1 MTVVA
6 EYTIPADAFLV
17 GQILSVDPGYTI
29 RLVEFVPI
37 GEGLI
42 PYFWVENHEEG
53 FATFEERVRNNDA
66 VASLTALDG
75 HTNKI
80 LYRIE
85 WAGQVDGLLEAFRI
99 FDMAIEDATGKTD
112 EWRFRVFYEDH
123 GTLSEFR
130 QHCVDHGIPLTV
142 ERVYNPSPPDDDT
155 AYDLTSDQLEA
166 IRLAFDEGYF
176 DIPRETTMTD
186 MGDELGISRQA
197 VSNRLRRGM
206 VQLLD
211 HTIDGRE

>member
-6 EYTIPADAFLV
+6 EYTIPADTFLV
-17 GQILSVDPGYTI
+17 GQILSVNPGYTI

-37 GEGLI
+37 GEGSI

-53 FATFEERVRNNDA
+53 FATFEERVRNNDT

-75 HTNKI
+75 HTNKM

-85 WAGQVDGLLEAFRI
+85 WAGEVDGLLEAFRT
-99 FDMAIEDATGKTD
+99 FDMAIEDATGTTD

-130 QHCVDHGIPLTV
+130 QHCVDHNIPLTV
-142 ERVYNPSPPDDDT
+142 ERVYNPSPPDDD
-155 AYDLTSDQLEA
+155 APYDLTSDQLEA

-176 DIPRETTMTD
+176 DIPRKTTMTD
-186 MGDELGISRQA
+186 MGDELEISRQA

-211 HTIDGRE
+211 HTINGHE

>member
-6 EYTIPADAFLV
+6 EYTIPADAFFTGEV
-17 GQILSVDPGYTI
+17 LSVDPGYTI

-37 GEGLI
+37 RDGII

-53 FATFEERVRNNDA
+53 FATFEERVRNYDA

-75 HTNKI
+75 HTNKM

-85 WAGQVDGLLEAFRI
+85 WAGQIDGLLEAFRT
-99 FDMAIEDATGKTD
+99 FDMAIEAATGTAD
-112 EWRFRVFYEDH
+112 EWQFRVFYEDH

-130 QHCVDHGIPLTV
+130 QYCVDHEIPLTV
-142 ERVYNPSPPDDDT
+142 ERVYNPPPLDDDT

-176 DIPRETTMTD
+176 DIPRQTTMTD

-197 VSNRLRRGM
+197 VSNRLRRGI

>member
-37 GEGLI
+37 GNGLI

-53 FATFEERVRNNDA
+53 FATFEERVRSRDT

-75 HTNKI
+75 HTNKM

-85 WAGQVDGLLEAFRI
+85 WAGEVDGLLEAFRT
-99 FDMAIEDATGKTD
+99 FDMAIEDATGTAD
-112 EWRFRVFYEDH
+112 EWKFRVFYEDH

-130 QHCVDHGIPLTV
+130 QHCVDHEIPLTV

-155 AYDLTSDQLEA
+155 PYDLTSDQLEA
-166 IRLAFDEGYF
+166 IRLAFDDGYF

>member
-6 EYTIPADAFLV
+6 EYTIPADTFLV

-37 GEGLI
+37 GEGII

-53 FATFEERVRNNDA
+53 FATFEERVRDDDT

-75 HTNKI
+75 HTNKM

-85 WAGQVDGLLEAFRI
+85 WAGEVDGLLEAFRT
-99 FDMAIEDATGKTD
+99 FDMAIEDAIGTTD

-130 QHCVDHGIPLTV
+130 QYCVDHNIPLTV
-142 ERVYNPSPPDDDT
+142 ERVYNPSPPDDD
-155 AYDLTSDQLEA
+155 APYDLTSDQLEA
-166 IRLAFDEGYF
+166 IRLAFDDGYF
-176 DIPRETTMTD
+176 DIPRKTTMTD
-186 MGDELGISRQA
+186 MGDELEISRQA

-211 HTIDGRE
+211 HTINGHE

>member
-6 EYTIPADAFLV
+6 EYTIPADAFHV
-17 GQILSVDPGYTI
+17 GQILAVDPGYTI

-37 GEGLI
+37 GGGII
-42 PYFWVENHEEG
+42 PYFWVEDHEEG
-53 FATFEERVRNNDA
+53 FATFEERVRGDDI

-75 HTNKI
+75 HTNKM

-85 WAGQVDGLLEAFRI
+85 WAGQIDGLLEAFQT
-99 FDMAIEDATGKTD
+99 FDMAIETATGTTD
-112 EWRFRVFYEDH
+112 EWRFRVFSEDH

-130 QHCVDHGIPLTV
+130 QYCVDHEIPLTV
-142 ERVYNPSPPDDDT
+142 ERVYNPSPPDDDA

-176 DIPRETTMTD
+176 NIPRETTMTD

-206 VQLLD
+206 VQLLE
-211 HTIDGRE
+211 HTINGYE

>member
-6 EYTIPADAFLV
+6 EYTIPADTFLV

-37 GEGLI
+37 GEGII

-53 FATFEERVRNNDA
+53 FATFEERVRDNDL

-75 HTNKI
+75 HTNKM

-85 WAGQVDGLLEAFRI
+85 WAGPVDGLLEAFRT
-99 FDMAIEDATGKTD
+99 FDMAIEDATGTTD
-112 EWRFRVFYEDH
+112 EWQFRVFYEDH

-130 QHCVDHGIPLTV
+130 QYCVDHSIPITV
-142 ERVYNPSPPDDDT
+142 ERVFNPSPPDDD
-155 AYDLTSDQLEA
+155 APYDLTSDQLEA
-166 IRLAFDEGYF
+166 IRLAFDEGYY
-176 DIPRETTMTD
+176 DIPRKTTMTD
-186 MGDELGISRQA
+186 MGDELDISRQA

-211 HTIDGRE
+211 HTINSHE